1 MPVNQKFQYLS
12 KSEERQHQVEK
23 KPIKIKNDE
32 YQYQTQMPL
41 LQSKEISGELA
52 NVIGTART
60 VQDAN
65 KNSEELM
72 K

>member
-1 MPVNQKFQYLS
+1 MPINQKFQYLS
-12 KSEERQHQVEK
+12 KSEERQHQIEK
-23 KPIKIKNDE
+23 KTIKIKNDE